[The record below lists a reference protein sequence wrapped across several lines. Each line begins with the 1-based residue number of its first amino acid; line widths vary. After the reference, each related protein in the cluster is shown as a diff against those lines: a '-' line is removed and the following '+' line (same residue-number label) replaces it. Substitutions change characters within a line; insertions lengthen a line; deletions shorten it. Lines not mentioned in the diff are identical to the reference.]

1 MASPDRPVL
10 IHQADCATAS
20 VRANTS
26 VPVPFQFEL
35 FSGQVLI
42 YIAGLPSTPASLFKH
57 QRRRTHLVIQVSH
70 KVKVQQRLR
79 HLCHTPAVS
88 PACRVCAE
96 QDAFRGT
103 SGSLCR
109 SLMCSPGKPSSDPS
123 ATCPTRG
130 SCKRYATSRAACPPA
145 LASASAASSP
155 PWRLRHRYLLLP
167 NTAAHT
173 VFRTRGSHVSA
184 SHFSE
189 SPQQYSR
196 SLMLCRQFMLR
207 PPAVNLH

>member
-1 MASPDRPVL
+1 MHDAAPAVRQELGALQPEDYVASPDRPVL

-20 VRANTS
+20 VRANTG
-26 VPVPFQFEL
+26 VPVPFQSEL

-70 KVKVQQRLR
+70 KVKVRQRLR

-88 PACRVCAE
+88 PACCVCAE
-96 QDAFRGT
+96 QDVFRGT

-145 LASASAASSP
+145 SASASAASSP
-155 PWRLRHRYLLLP
+155 PWRLRHRYLLLHI
-167 NTAAHT
+167 AASHT
-173 VFRTRGSHVSA
+173 VFRTGGFLCGRVP
-184 SHFSE
+184 FSD
-189 SPQQYSR
+189 SP
-196 SLMLCRQFMLR
+196 
-207 PPAVNLH
+207 